1 MKGVIKKDLLL
12 ILSKTIDIL
21 KTKDSSDIEELKN
34 LSEQAIE
41 DVAVHKDIDLISATV
56 LVYSIYK
63 VLPEIKEEDYK
74 DLMVELESALSN
86 LQQNQLG
93 RYNQKIKSLY
103 DILRRDNS
111 DVKMHLQD
119 VMHAARIKKSAS
131 LLKKGLSIGQ
141 AAGLMGLS
149 NWDLQQYVGGTTLL
163 GQHKEIYPANKRLGL
178 ALKLFGVT

>member
-21 KTKDSSDIEELKN
+21 KKKDSFDTEELKN

-63 VLPEIKEEDYK
+63 VLPEIKPENYK
-74 DLMVELESALSN
+74 DLVAELESAFSN

-93 RYNQKIKSLY
+93 RYNQNIKSLY
-103 DILRRDNS
+103 DIIRRDNAE
-111 DVKMHLQD
+111 VKVHLQD

-163 GQHKEIYPANKRLGL
+163 GQHKEIYPVSKRLSL
-178 ALKLFGVT
+178 ALKLFGVA